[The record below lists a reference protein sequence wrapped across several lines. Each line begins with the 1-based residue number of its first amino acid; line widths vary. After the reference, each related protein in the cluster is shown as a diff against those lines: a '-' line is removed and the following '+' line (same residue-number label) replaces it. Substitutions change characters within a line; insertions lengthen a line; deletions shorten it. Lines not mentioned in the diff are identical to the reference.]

1 MSMKDLKH
9 SFAPTILRLALGGIS
24 LFNAAHILRLVG
36 PSTDAIEGPTEAV
49 RMYSDR
55 LAAAGIPAAVPLTWV
70 LLVMMIVGGMCV
82 LLGYQTR
89 IAAIAL
95 CLVYVMGLITG
106 PSLWLLG
113 EVDRAARL
121 GAEVCIFAFA
131 ICVVLMMTG
140 GGSLSL
146 KQEP

>member
-1 MSMKDLKH
+1 MKELQN
-9 SFAPTILRLALGGIS
+9 SFAPTVMRVALGAVS
-24 LFNAAHILRLVG
+24 LFNAAHILRLIG
-36 PSTDAIEGPTEAV
+36 PTTDAIEGPFEAV
-49 RMYSDR
+49 KMYSDR
-55 LAAAGIPAAVPLTWV
+55 LAEAGIPGAVPMTWV

-82 LLGYQTR
+82 LLGYRTR

-131 ICVVLMMTG
+131 ICVALMMTG

-146 KQEP
+146 KHEP